1 MGREFKLKISP
12 RMLSLLSKDLYSNI
26 YFVLAELIAN
36 SYDADA
42 ENVYIFIDDNEIRVE
57 DDGNG
62 MSEEDLDAH
71 YLLVGSESRSCEE
84 NSRTRNKKRLKMGRK
99 GVGKLAALSISE
111 GFKLI
116 TKQDNCKPIGIFVPN
131 KIDHEDQILKNL
143 SPLDYELKTIK
154 THGTAIIMEK
164 PKIKIPKLQDT
175 IIQNIS
181 KIFPNSISDFKI
193 HVVFKGK
200 EKEVIPTEVD
210 AVKRLVTF
218 ISIGKEKEDLTNFLP
233 KSEPNLQIEKINEI
247 VENIEM
253 DNSAGKSDNV
263 ELKIYG
269 WIGTYK
275 TTKGMKKEINEF
287 SENYLAIFAHNKMG
301 LRNVLPVVSRNKVY
315 ESYIVGNL
323 YIDAFE
329 APDFPDMA
337 GTNRQGYNENDPRWN
352 AAVKHIRDIV
362 DKAVK
367 QHEDYAK
374 LDKFEKEHRKNQMKE
389 ENEKELKAKLE
400 KASSTISK
408 NLSSKISNKSTAFE
422 INQAVSDELNKMKS
436 VLGFKATVD
445 ADKKKIIISQC
456 LKDKNVADLIYK
468 MLLFNN
474 VPKQDIIYSN
484 GPDPET
490 NLPEKGIYDYLRNFF
505 VNSASSEMIYV
516 LFVTSENVLGDS
528 SHSWGVLMEIG
539 ATWITQKDH
548 WIFNIGGFIPEAP
561 LNTEN
566 KWVSIYIDDNDG
578 DKTINMVESA
588 VNSFV
593 QKIIETCQSCGY
605 IPKSFNDNKEHIKNY
620 IVIKEY
626 I

>member
-1 MGREFKLKISP
+1 MKREFKLRVSP

-42 ENVYIFIDDNEIRVE
+42 ENVYIFIDENEIRVE

-62 MSEEDLDAH
+62 MSEEDLDTH
-71 YLLVGSESRSCEE
+71 YLLVGGESRTCEKD
-84 NSRTRNKKRLKMGRK
+84 SRTKNKKRLKMGRK
-99 GVGKLAALSISE
+99 GVGKLAALSISK

-116 TKQDNCKPIGIFVPN
+116 TKQENSEPIGIFVPN
-131 KIDHEDQILKNL
+131 KIDHEDEILKIL
-143 SPLDYELKTIK
+143 SPLDYELKKIK
-154 THGTAIIMEK
+154 THGTAIIMEN

-181 KIFPNSISDFKI
+181 KIFPNNINDFKI
-193 HVVFKGK
+193 HIIFKGK

-218 ISIGKEKEDLTNFLP
+218 ISIGKEKENLKNFLP
-233 KSEPNLQIEKINEI
+233 ENEPNLQTETISEI
-247 VENIEM
+247 VENIKM

-301 LRNVLPVVSRNKVY
+301 LRNVLPIVSRNKVY

-352 AAVKHIRDIV
+352 VAVEHIRNIV
-362 DKAVK
+362 DKAIK

-374 LDKFEKEHRKNQMKE
+374 LDKFEKENRKNQIRIK
-389 ENEKELKAKLE
+389 NEKRLKEKLE
-400 KASSTISK
+400 TTSNTISK
-408 NLSSKISNKSTAFE
+408 NLSSKISNKSTALE
-422 INQAVSDELNKMKS
+422 INQAVNNELNKMKS
-436 VLGFKATVD
+436 VLGFKAKVD
-445 ADKKKIIISQC
+445 GNKKKIIISQC
-456 LKDKNVADLIYK
+456 LKDKVVADLIYK

-505 VNSASSEMIYV
+505 VNSASNEMIYV

-528 SHSWGVLMEIG
+528 GHSWGVLMEIG

-548 WIFNIGGFIPEAP
+548 WIFNIGNFIPEAP

-566 KWVSIYIDDNDG
+566 KWVSIYIDDNGG
-578 DKTINMVESA
+578 DKIINMVESA
-588 VNSFV
+588 ANSFV
-593 QKIIETCQSCGY
+593 KKIIETCRACDY
-605 IPKSFNDNKEHIKNY
+605 TPKSFNDNKEHIKNY

-626 I
+626 V